1 MVDRISSLDTGYKTG
16 DLSLFPEALDDK
28 ETLYEATNN
37 AWIILKQSLPYT
49 GKTVIVEDTS
59 AFPAKGIIRVGP
71 PPGESGQYEMIYYDK
86 KTSNTFQDLIR
97 GFEGSRQGYWKSGQ
111 HYVSNVV
118 DAEHHNAIKDAII
131 NIEKDLGL
139 EENPASQ
146 SLNGILKAQE
156 HRFLAPKPLFRAFP
170 IVGPPPLK
178 VRFQNFTTGHIIRY
192 LWDFGDGSTSL
203 EDSPIH
209 TYLTEGKYTVKL
221 NVVTSTGAQGVATK
235 RDYIYVNND
244 ESTPFFYVDSIT
256 NPYSVQTAATLS
268 VDPKEFVFVDQSD
281 GEIVQ
286 RHWVFGDGVKL
297 TQEDPDIHDV
307 THVYQ
312 SPGSYIVTCLISFT
326 NGQLKRVELPEPL
339 VVL

>member
-1 MVDRISSLDTGYKTG
+1 MVDRISSLDSGFETG
-16 DLSLFPEALDDK
+16 DLSLFPQALDDK

-37 AWIILKQSLPYT
+37 AWIVLKQSLTYT

-71 PPGESGQYEMIYYDK
+71 PPGETGQHEMIFYNK
-86 KTSNTFQDLIR
+86 KTPNTFQELIR
-97 GFEGSRQGYWKSGQ
+97 GFEGSKQNYWKAGE
-111 HYVSNVV
+111 HYVSNTV
-118 DAEHHNAIKDAII
+118 DAEHHNAVKDAII
-131 NIEKDLGL
+131 NIEHDLGL
-139 EENPASQ
+139 KISPTSQ
-146 SLNGILKAQE
+146 SLNGILTAQE

-192 LWDFGDGSTSL
+192 LWDFGDGGTSL
-203 EDSPIH
+203 EKSPIY

-235 RDYIYVNND
+235 REYIEVNSD
-244 ESTPFFYVDSIT
+244 ESTPFFYVDSV
-256 NPYSVQTAATLS
+256 NDPYSVQTAATLGAN
-268 VDPKEFVFVDQSD
+268 PKEFVFVDQSD
-281 GEIVQ
+281 GEIIQ
-286 RHWVFGDGVKL
+286 RNWVFGDEVKL
-297 TQEDPDIHDV
+297 AVEDPDIHDV
-307 THVYQ
+307 THIYQ
-312 SPGSYIVTCLISFT
+312 NPGSYIVTCLISFS